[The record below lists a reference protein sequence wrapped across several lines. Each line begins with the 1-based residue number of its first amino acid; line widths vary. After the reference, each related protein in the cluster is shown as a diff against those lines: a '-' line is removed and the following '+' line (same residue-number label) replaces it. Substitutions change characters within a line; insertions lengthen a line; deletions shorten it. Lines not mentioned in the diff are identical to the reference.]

1 MTATSGLVIVDKP
14 PGLTSH
20 DVVAR
25 IRRLAGT
32 RRVGHAGTL
41 DPMATGVLVI
51 GVEKATRLL
60 GHLALTEKEYLAT
73 IRLGQATDTG
83 DADGT
88 VVAGAPASEL
98 APGRVQAAAAA
109 LTGQIQQVPPVVS
122 AIKVGGRRAY
132 QLAREG
138 AAPVL
143 EARAVTVQEFTISDP
158 RPAGPAGE
166 LLDVTAAVRCSSG
179 TYVRALARDLGSSLG
194 VGGHLTMLRRTR
206 VGPYRL
212 SDARELAEL
221 AAGFGVIPLAEAAAA
236 AFPVRRL
243 SEAEAQSL
251 SHGASLDG
259 ASLDA
264 ASRDAAGAA
273 GPVAALAP
281 DGTLVALV
289 EERAGR
295 ARPLAVFVP

>member
-1 MTATSGLVIVDKP
+1 MTASGLVIADKP
-14 PGLTSH
+14 AGWTSH

-41 DPMATGVLVI
+41 DPMATGVLVV

-88 VVAGAPASEL
+88 VLSAQPAAGL
-98 APGRVQAAAAA
+98 ALADVQAAAAA
-109 LTGQIQQVPPVVS
+109 LTGLIQQVPPATS

-132 QLAREG
+132 QLARAGQAPEL
-138 AAPVL
+138 AARP
-143 EARAVTVQEFTISDP
+143 VTVHQFSISDP
-158 RPAGPAGE
+158 RPSGGV
-166 LLDVTAAVRCSSG
+166 LDVTAVVRCSSG
-179 TYVRALARDLGSSLG
+179 TYVRALARDLGESLG
-194 VGGHLTMLRRTR
+194 VGGHLTQLRRTR
-206 VGPYRL
+206 VGPYRI
-212 SDARELAEL
+212 SDAHSLAEL
-221 AAGFGVIPLAEAAAA
+221 AADLRLIPLAAAAAA
-236 AFPVRRL
+236 AFPVRAL
-243 SEAEAQSL
+243 TGAEAESL
-251 SHGASLDG
+251 AHGVSLQADG
-259 ASLDA
+259 T
-264 ASRDAAGAA
+264 A

-281 DGTLVALV
+281 DGTLIALV
-289 EERAGR
+289 EEQQGR

>member
-1 MTATSGLVIVDKP
+1 VTAASGLVIVDKP
-14 PGLTSH
+14 AGLTSH

-25 IRRLAGT
+25 VRRLAGT

-41 DPMATGVLVI
+41 DPMATGVLVV

-88 VVAGAPASEL
+88 VVSAAPAGEL
-98 APGRVQAAAAA
+98 ALDRVRAAAAA
-109 LTGQIQQVPPVVS
+109 LTGQIQQVPPAVS

-143 EARAVTVQEFTISDP
+143 EARAVTVDEFTITDP
-158 RPAGPAGE
+158 RPAGPAGR
-166 LLDVTAAVRCSSG
+166 LLDVTATVRCSSG
-179 TYVRALARDLGSSLG
+179 TYVRALARDLGESLG

-206 VGPYRL
+206 VGPYPL
-212 SDARELAEL
+212 SAARGLDEL
-221 AAGFGVIPLAEAAAA
+221 AARFQVIPLAEAAAA
-236 AFPVRRL
+236 AFPVRPL
-243 SEAEAQSL
+243 TEAETRSL
-251 SHGASLDG
+251 SHGASLD
-259 ASLDA
+259 
-264 ASRDAAGAA
+264 AAGTA

>member
-1 MTATSGLVIVDKP
+1 MTAASGLVIVDKP
-14 PGLTSH
+14 AGLTSH

-25 IRRLAGT
+25 IRRLVGT

-41 DPMATGVLVI
+41 DPMATGVLVV

-88 VVAGAPASEL
+88 VVSAAPAGDL
-98 APGRVQAAAAA
+98 ALNRVRAAAAA
-109 LTGQIQQVPPVVS
+109 LTGEIQQVPPAVS
-122 AIKVGGRRAY
+122 ANKVGGRRAY

-143 EARAVTVQEFTISDP
+143 EARAVTVDEFTITDP
-158 RPAGPAGE
+158 RPAGPDGR

-194 VGGHLTMLRRTR
+194 GGHLTMLRRTR

-212 SDARELAEL
+212 DAARGLAEL
-221 AAGFGVIPLAEAAAA
+221 AEQFQVIPLAEAAAA
-236 AFPVRRL
+236 AFPVRPL
-243 SEAEAQSL
+243 TEAEAQSL
-251 SHGASLDG
+251 SHGASLNG
-259 ASLDA
+259 
-264 ASRDAAGAA
+264 AGAA

>member
-1 MTATSGLVIVDKP
+1 VTAASGLVIVDKP
-14 PGLTSH
+14 SGLTSH

-41 DPMATGVLVI
+41 DPMATGVLVV

-83 DADGT
+83 DAQGT
-88 VVAGAPASEL
+88 VVAGAPAGEL
-98 APGRVQAAAAA
+98 ALDRVRAAAAA
-109 LTGQIQQVPPVVS
+109 LTGEIQQVPPAVS
-122 AIKVGGRRAY
+122 AIKVSGRRAY

-138 AAPVL
+138 QAPSL
-143 EARAVTVQEFTISDP
+143 APRAVTVHEFTISGP
-158 RPAGPAGE
+158 QPAGRD

-179 TYVRALARDLGSSLG
+179 TYVRALARDLGESLG

-206 VGPYRL
+206 VGPYGL
-212 SDARELAEL
+212 GQARGLDEL
-221 AAGFGVIPLAEAAAA
+221 AAGLRVIPLAEAAAA
-236 AFPVRRL
+236 AFPVRPL
-243 SEAEAQSL
+243 TEAEAQSL
-251 SHGASLDG
+251 SHGASLN
-259 ASLDA
+259 
-264 ASRDAAGAA
+264 AAGAA

-281 DGTLVALV
+281 DGTLIALV

>member
-1 MTATSGLVIVDKP
+1 MTAASGLVIVDKP
-14 PGLTSH
+14 PGCTSH

-25 IRRLAGT
+25 IRRLAHT

-41 DPMATGVLVI
+41 DPMATGVLVV

-60 GHLALTEKEYLAT
+60 GHLTLTEKEYLAT

-83 DADGT
+83 DAEGT
-88 VVAGAPASEL
+88 VTAAAPAGGLSL
-98 APGRVQAAAAA
+98 AQVRTAAAAF
-109 LTGQIQQVPPVVS
+109 TGTIQQVPPATS
-122 AIKVGGRRAY
+122 AVKVDGKRAY
-132 QLAREG
+132 QLARQG
-138 AAPVL
+138 MAPVL
-143 EARAVTVQEFTISDP
+143 APRTVTVHELTITDP
-158 RPAGPAGE
+158 RPAGD

-179 TYVRALARDLGSSLG
+179 TYVRGLARDLGESLG

-212 SDARELAEL
+212 SAAHTLDELADGL
-221 AAGFGVIPLAEAAAA
+221 RLIPLAEAAAA
-236 AFPVRRL
+236 AFPVRAL
-243 SEAEAQSL
+243 TAAETQSL
-251 SHGASLDG
+251 SHGASLSAEG
-259 ASLDA
+259 AT
-264 ASRDAAGAA
+264 A

-289 EERAGR
+289 QERDGA

>member
-1 MTATSGLVIVDKP
+1 VTAASGLVIVDKP
-14 PGLTSH
+14 PGMTSH

-41 DPMATGVLVI
+41 DPMATGVLVV

-88 VVAGAPASEL
+88 VVSAAPAGEL
-98 APGRVQAAAAA
+98 ALARVRAAAAA
-109 LTGQIQQVPPVVS
+109 LTGEIQQVPPAVS

-143 EARAVTVQEFTISDP
+143 EARAVTVDEFTITDP
-158 RPAGPAGE
+158 RPAGA

-212 SDARELAEL
+212 SDARGLAEL
-221 AAGFGVIPLAEAAAA
+221 AARFEVIPLAEAAAA
-236 AFPVRRL
+236 AFPVRPL
-243 SEAEAQSL
+243 TDAEAQSL
-251 SHGASLDG
+251 SHGASLT
-259 ASLDA
+259 
-264 ASRDAAGAA
+264 AAGAA

-281 DGTLVALV
+281 DGTLVALI
-289 EERAGR
+289 EERGGR